1 MKIKIL
7 SIFVSVLFLIGC
19 GASNIKP
26 INNGDKI
33 GVVLMHGKGSDG
45 RSVKPLEYSL
55 SSAGVQYITPDLS
68 WHRDRIYDK
77 TFQESLLEIQGY
89 VEKLKAKGVKKV
101 FVAGHSLGAVVA
113 TGYGRHIGDING
125 IILLAPGHF
134 TGRWG
139 WKDKFEE
146 DLEQAD
152 DMINEEK
159 GSNKANFKDRTSGR
173 RVSRYITANIYKSWF
188 GDGDIEF
195 VDNMKNLKK
204 GVSVLYI
211 AASQDK
217 VRRTKDREYAF
228 DFAPINS
235 KNKWVEIDSSHDD
248 TPAKSGEIVV
258 DWLRKQ

>member
-1 MKIKIL
+1 MKSKIL

-19 GASNIKP
+19 GVSNIKP
-26 INNGDKI
+26 INNGNKI

-45 RSVKPLEYSL
+45 HSVESLGYSL
-55 SSAGVQYITPDLS
+55 SSAGVQYITPDLP
-68 WHRDRIYDK
+68 WHKYRIYDK

-113 TGYGRHIGDING
+113 AGYGRHIGDING

-134 TGRWG
+134 TGRQG
-139 WKDKFEE
+139 WQNKFGEG
-146 DLEQAD
+146 LEQAKN
-152 DMINEEK
+152 MIKAEK
-159 GSNKANFKDRTSGR
+159 GSNKATFKDRSSGR
-173 RVSRYITANIYKSWF
+173 SVSRYITANIYKSWF

-217 VRRTKDREYAF
+217 IRGTKDREYAF
-228 DFAPINS
+228 DFAPENS
-235 KNKWVEIDSSHDD
+235 KNKWIEINSSHLD
-248 TPAKSGEIVV
+248 TPAKSGVIVV
-258 DWLRKQ
+258 DWLRNQ